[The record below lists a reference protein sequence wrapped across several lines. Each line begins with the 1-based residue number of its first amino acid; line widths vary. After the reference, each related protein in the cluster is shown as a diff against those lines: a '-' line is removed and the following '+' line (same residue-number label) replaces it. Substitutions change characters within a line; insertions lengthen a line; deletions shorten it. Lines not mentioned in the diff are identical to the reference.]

1 MVWASAWGL
10 SLEEDTK
17 RECWESSRGRDNGEG
32 PPPGRPQLGSMTRG
46 QLNGLPPPFLQD
58 MRSIKGR
65 NPGAPSRCLQRFQSC
80 TAEPVPTPHSSTMA
94 HSFRVPYFRH
104 PAAWLGKTVLIHA
117 TAQMNIEGIVR
128 KEIRQT
134 HIQTLTRVCVYERP
148 GVDKSASKM

>member
-65 NPGAPSRCLQRFQSC
+65 NPGAPSRCLQRFQGC
-80 TAEPVPTPHSSTMA
+80 AGEPVPTPRSSTMA
-94 HSFRVPYFRH
+94 HSFPVPYFRH
-104 PAAWLGKTVLIHA
+104 PAAWLEKTVLIRA

>member
-17 RECWESSRGRDNGEG
+17 RECWESSRGCGNGEG

-65 NPGAPSRCLQRFQSC
+65 NPGAPSRCLQRFQGC
-80 TAEPVPTPHSSTMA
+80 TGEPVPTPRSSTMA

-104 PAAWLGKTVLIHA
+104 PAAWLGKTVLIRA

>member
-1 MVWASAWGL
+1 
-10 SLEEDTK
+10 
-17 RECWESSRGRDNGEG
+17 
-32 PPPGRPQLGSMTRG
+32 
-46 QLNGLPPPFLQD
+46 

-65 NPGAPSRCLQRFQSC
+65 NPGAPSRCLQRFQGC
-80 TAEPVPTPHSSTMA
+80 TGELVPTPRSSTMA

-104 PAAWLGKTVLIHA
+104 PAAWLGKTVLIRA

-134 HIQTLTRVCVYERP
+134 HIQTLTWVCVYERP